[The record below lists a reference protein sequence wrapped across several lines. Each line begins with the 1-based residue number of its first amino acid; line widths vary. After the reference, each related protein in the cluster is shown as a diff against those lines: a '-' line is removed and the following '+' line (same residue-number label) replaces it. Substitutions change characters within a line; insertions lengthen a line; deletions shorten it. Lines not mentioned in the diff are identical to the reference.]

1 VREIPGN
8 PQLLWGMKREQG
20 WNQLALMVGNIGVF
34 NVPSYASRV
43 EPEQSPIQNSI
54 FVFRTGGLCLV
65 HLGNL
70 RHPLTPHQLQRLGRP
85 DVVMIPADGAW
96 TISFADVLTII
107 DQLRPSLIIP
117 MHIDTPQ
124 QALTF
129 VQHTGRR
136 YAVRQVSERSL
147 TLSRQLL
154 PAAATIVLFGGS

>member
-8 PQLLWGMKREQG
+8 PQLLWGLKREQG
-20 WNQLALMVGNIGVF
+20 WNQLALMVGDIGVF
-34 NVPSYASRV
+34 NVPSYASHV

-136 YAVRQVSERSL
+136 YAVRQISERSL

-154 PAAATIVLFGGS
+154 PAAATIVLFGGA

>member
-1 VREIPGN
+1 MAGAFQK
-8 PQLLWGMKREQG
+8 QLLRLVC
-20 WNQLALMVGNIGVF
+20 LALLCVLGSLYAASGNAQE
-34 NVPSYASRV
+34 VPG
-43 EPEQSPIQNSI
+43 PIQNSI

-154 PAAATIVLFGGS
+154 PAAATIVLFGGA